1 MLNVLNARKSLRYRL
16 AIWNAGAVA
25 LTAAL
30 TIVSVHQATRWALF
44 HGFDELLVEDAE
56 EVRLA
61 LRDLKFEEADFRD
74 ELNRKAIGHRRH
86 KWFVKLLD
94 AQGTMIWASI
104 DSPQQTVA
112 PSNSLGD
119 QYGVAGSFRH
129 FTRPVEDDSQIRWIR
144 VGASIQPLTLELQRI
159 DRIAFVTWLLSLGIA
174 PLMGWFLSGRA
185 LLPLRS
191 MVSTAAQLQPDHLTE
206 RLPHRGADDEL
217 DQLAVTINSLL
228 DRIATDVREKHDFL
242 ANAAHEL
249 RTPLAAIRTTADVAL
264 VADRSGEEYRD
275 LLVQMIEQTD
285 LLSGVVDQL
294 LLLSESS
301 LPPRTQCRA
310 AFSMSELVA
319 KATEILVVVAESND
333 IALAVG
339 RNDTIQIVGNR
350 DQWIQVLNNLIG
362 NAIKYTP
369 SGGSISVDLQ
379 KVESESDGELAQ
391 LTISDTGIGI
401 LPTEVNRVFE
411 RFFRASQFPVKLTKV
426 VGTGLGLSICRSV
439 VEAHGGTITCESEVG
454 KGSRFIIRLPLTPQ
468 LKDVG
473 VIHP

>member
-1 MLNVLNARKSLRYRL
+1 
-16 AIWNAGAVA
+16 
-25 LTAAL
+25 
-30 TIVSVHQATRWALF
+30 
-44 HGFDELLVEDAE
+44 
-56 EVRLA
+56 
-61 LRDLKFEEADFRD
+61 
-74 ELNRKAIGHRRH
+74 
-86 KWFVKLLD
+86 
-94 AQGTMIWASI
+94 
-104 DSPQQTVA
+104 
-112 PSNSLGD
+112 
-119 QYGVAGSFRH
+119 
-129 FTRPVEDDSQIRWIR
+129 
-144 VGASIQPLTLELQRI
+144 
-159 DRIAFVTWLLSLGIA
+159 
-174 PLMGWFLSGRA
+174 
-185 LLPLRS
+185 
-191 MVSTAAQLQPDHLTE
+191 
-206 RLPHRGADDEL
+206 
-217 DQLAVTINSLL
+217 
-228 DRIATDVREKHDFL
+228 
-242 ANAAHEL
+242 
-249 RTPLAAIRTTADVAL
+249 
-264 VADRSGEEYRD
+264 
-275 LLVQMIEQTD
+275 
-285 LLSGVVDQL
+285 
-294 LLLSESS
+294 
-301 LPPRTQCRA
+301 
-310 AFSMSELVA
+310 MSELVA